1 MTLRGTPIC
10 YVQQVAGELH
20 IEEKR
25 AKSAVND
32 MVEETVVEWVVPGRS
47 FRLAP
52 PWVVG
57 HYGQRN
63 VAIVR
68 TLWSLADEILSR
80 IWKQQ
85 IPWELREA
93 GIWMVQRAFPV
104 NIYLVRHHSILD
116 ILTAFL

>member
-52 PWVVG
+52 P
-57 HYGQRN
+57 
-63 VAIVR
+63 
-68 TLWSLADEILSR
+68 
-80 IWKQQ
+80 
-85 IPWELREA
+85 
-93 GIWMVQRAFPV
+93 
-104 NIYLVRHHSILD
+104 
-116 ILTAFL
+116 